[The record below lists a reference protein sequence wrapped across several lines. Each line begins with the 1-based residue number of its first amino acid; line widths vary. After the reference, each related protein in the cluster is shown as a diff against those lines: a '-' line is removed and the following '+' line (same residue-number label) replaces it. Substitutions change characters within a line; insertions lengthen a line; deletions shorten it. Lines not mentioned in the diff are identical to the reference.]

1 MKQPILKINQ
11 NTFIVNLLLC
21 DTYEKIEIISAKLG
35 ELLNNTLRLSDD
47 LWLNCIRISFYN
59 LNGELLG
66 NSFYITNTL
75 EEEILREDWFI
86 ELLSSKSNIKNEE
99 LILMELKIN

>member
-1 MKQPILKINQ
+1 
-11 NTFIVNLLLC
+11 
-21 DTYEKIEIISAKLG
+21 
-35 ELLNNTLRLSDD
+35 
-47 LWLNCIRISFYN
+47 
-59 LNGELLG
+59 
-66 NSFYITNTL
+66 L